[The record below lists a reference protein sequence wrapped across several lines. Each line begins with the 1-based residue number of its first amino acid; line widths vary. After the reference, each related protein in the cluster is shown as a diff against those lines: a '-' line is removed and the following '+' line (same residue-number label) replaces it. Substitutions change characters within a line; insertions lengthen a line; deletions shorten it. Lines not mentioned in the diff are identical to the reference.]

1 MKKIVLSTLAFTA
14 LFGAG
19 EIELDT
25 QIASAKAQMKVLE
38 DKLKSLESKRP
49 QNQSI
54 MSHTALGY
62 MQTKG
67 NTDTKT
73 LTLDANLKKEF
84 GKNAL
89 SFDIDG
95 QYADDNGIES
105 KNKYFLELNYDYN
118 FTDRFAFNYL
128 VGFKDDKFSAYTY
141 QAYTGPGAKYK
152 LVKNDK
158 HNLSL
163 DGNILYSVDEYTQ
176 TSTRDKYSSYQAKGV
191 YAWQMMEN
199 LKFAQELT
207 YRSDM
212 ENSQQYF
219 VFSKTAFTSK
229 ISSMFSAGISYKI
242 DYVNIPVDGKENN
255 DRTLTA
261 TIGIDY

>member
-19 EIELDT
+19 ELDT
-25 QIASAKAQMKVLE
+25 QIASTKAQMKVLE

-73 LTLDANLKKEF
+73 LTLDASLKKEF

-89 SFDIDG
+89 SFNLDG

-158 HNLSL
+158 HDLSL
-163 DGNILYSVDEYTQ
+163 DGNILYSVDEYSQ

-199 LKFAQELT
+199 LKFAQELS
-207 YRSDM
+207 YRSAFEDA
-212 ENSQQYF
+212 NNYF
-219 VFSKTAFTSK
+219 VYSSSALSSK
-229 ISSMFSAGISYKI
+229 ISDVFSAGMSYKV
-242 DYVNIPVDGKENN
+242 DYVNLSGTKDNT
-255 DRTLTA
+255 DTTLSFNL
-261 TIGIDY
+261 IIDY